1 MAAQSEDM
9 FSHETDT
16 IEQSKKEVKTYIKG
30 IEKEKEKF
38 YAAIFLSTVTGLSA
52 FIGFGTTLASVR
64 KKDPKYF
71 DKGLSG
77 SRRLQETGT
86 LLAFRA
92 LCWGTFYAVTGCGL
106 LFYGIWKISGAKN
119 AEEFRY
125 KMGSLLPKIPK
136 NNPPQ
141 SRVEFEGL
149 TDLLTYIAE
158 DWGKKKVWI
167 MTERY
172 SCILIHQAEIYEFVM
187 QTHLSS
193 LEK

>member
-71 DKGLSG
+71 DKGLTG

-158 DWGKKKVWI
+158 DWGKKKD
-167 MTERY
+167 
-172 SCILIHQAEIYEFVM
+172 
-187 QTHLSS
+187 
-193 LEK
+193 